1 MFKQVAILA
10 VSCSAL
16 LVGCGSDA
24 QTEQEET
31 LSNLIEAG
39 FPAKDIQVV
48 DGAVLVGGDGLVSLA
63 ASREML
69 QVPAGSMEQ
78 HRSVNI
84 AGPGVTKI
92 CVNPTTWFDGYLLMS
107 QGLDLAI
114 ANYNALGL
122 RITFARGPTTGCTAN
137 IVAKTNM
144 LGNGNSISAFPANGL
159 PGWLI
164 DINIGVNAYPLNVS
178 EQIITHEL
186 GHTLGLRHSDYYNT
200 SVSCGYPYPAPE
212 PDPENVGAI
221 HIPGTPQLATPGGS
235 VMNAC
240 PTLQDSGNFTN
251 SDIFALTY
259 LYGW

>member
-1 MFKQVAILA
+1 MFKQVAALA
-10 VSCSAL
+10 VTCSAL

-24 QTEQEET
+24 QTEQEEII
-31 LSNLIEAG
+31 SNLIEAG
-39 FPAKDIQVV
+39 YPAKDIQVA
-48 DGAVLVGGDGLVSLA
+48 DRTVLVGGDAQVSLA

-69 QVPAGSMEQ
+69 QVPEGSLEQ
-78 HRSVNI
+78 YRSVNV

-92 CVNPTTWFDGYLLMS
+92 CVNPTTWFNGYPLMS
-107 QGLDLAI
+107 QGLDLAL

-122 RITFARGPTTGCTAN
+122 RITFARGPTTGCTAT
-137 IVAKTNM
+137 IVAKTN
-144 LGNGNSISAFPANGL
+144 LLEDGRSIAAFPSNGL
-159 PGWLI
+159 PGWLV

-200 SVSCGYPYPAPE
+200 SISCGYPYPAPE
-212 PDPENVGAI
+212 TDPENVGAI
-221 HIPGTPQLATPGGS
+221 HIPGTPTAATPGGS

-240 PTLQDSGNFTN
+240 PTLADSGTFT
-251 SDIFALTY
+251 SGDIAALQY